1 MWDGRLLVSIC
12 SCVYLCVFVF
22 LSSCA
27 DIGGRETLIPLTEFA
42 VLGTFG
48 FGFQGP
54 DNLIAISNQL

>member
-1 MWDGRLLVSIC
+1 M
-12 SCVYLCVFVF
+12 YLCELVF
-22 LSSCA
+22 LTSGA
-27 DIGGRETLIPLTEFA
+27 NIGGREALVPLTEFA